1 MISFGITNTE
11 LNKTK
16 RNHNSKKIYL
26 LITKLVLNHRLNM
39 IYCKYSKTK
48 NSSGGKN

>member
-16 RNHNSKKIYL
+16 RNHNSKKYPA
-26 LITKLVLNHRLNM
+26 N
-39 IYCKYSKTK
+39 YKTCFE
-48 NSSGGKN
+48 S